1 MSKNPWINF
10 LKSFRA
16 RSENKKLSLKMA
28 MKKAS
33 AEYKRK
39 GPTKTKKKKPK
50 KWNTPGA
57 RSHVMFAL

>member
-28 MKKAS
+28 IKKAS
-33 AEYKRK
+33 AEYKK
-39 GPTKTKKKKPK
+39 KAPAKSKKKTSK
-50 KWNTPGA
+50 KK
-57 RSHVMFAL
+57 